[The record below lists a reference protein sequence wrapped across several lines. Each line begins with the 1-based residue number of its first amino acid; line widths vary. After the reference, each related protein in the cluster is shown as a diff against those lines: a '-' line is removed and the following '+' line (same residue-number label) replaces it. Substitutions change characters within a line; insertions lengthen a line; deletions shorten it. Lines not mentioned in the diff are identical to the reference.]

1 MLAAPEMGCVGV
13 LGTGRQARLQALTAL
28 DHAPESR
35 LHIWGRRREAADGL
49 RAQLR
54 RDRPPADIEVVGSV
68 PDVAADADVLILA
81 TASRRPIMRGEWL
94 RRARERRMI
103 VRTWSCSVARDDT
116 VAVAAHIERTG
127 LVAYRA
133 VDGYLGGY
141 LFAPLRAC
149 GTNGPDA
156 RDLLA
161 LVWVSIERFAGP
173 GPHRAVLYDED
184 SAFDMRSETEAQHY
198 EPLGHDD
205 LLPHPRTD
213 RDDV

>member
-1 MLAAPEMGCVGV
+1 
-13 LGTGRQARLQALTAL
+13 
-28 DHAPESR
+28 
-35 LHIWGRRREAADGL
+35 
-49 RAQLR
+49 
-54 RDRPPADIEVVGSV
+54 V

-127 LVAYRA
+127 LVACRA

-141 LFAPLRAC
+141 LFAPLRAA
-149 GTNGPDA
+149 G
-156 RDLLA
+156 DLLA
-161 LVWVSIERFAGP
+161 IVWVSIERFAGP
-173 GPHRAVLYDED
+173 EPHRAVLYDED

-198 EPLGHDD
+198 ELLGHDG
-205 LLPHPRTD
+205 LLPHPKTD